1 MIRNKQMNESVLD
14 QINVLS
20 TAYQRFI
27 SVNKDNSWD
36 DNDSRYDLEKAL
48 VNKMTELVAKL

>member
-1 MIRNKQMNESVLD
+1 MNESVLD

>member
-1 MIRNKQMNESVLD
+1 MNESVLE

-36 DNDSRYDLEKAL
+36 DKDVRYDLEKAL

>member
-1 MIRNKQMNESVLD
+1 MNESVLE

-36 DNDSRYDLEKAL
+36 DTDARYDLEKAL
-48 VNKMTELVAKL
+48 VVKMFVLVNKLQ

>member
-1 MIRNKQMNESVLD
+1 MIRNKQMNESVLE

-36 DNDSRYDLEKAL
+36 DKDARHDLEKAL

>member
-1 MIRNKQMNESVLD
+1 MNESVLE

-36 DNDSRYDLEKAL
+36 DKDARHDLEKAL

>member
-1 MIRNKQMNESVLD
+1 MNDPVLE

-27 SVNKDNSWD
+27 SVNKDNGWD
-36 DNDSRYDLEKAL
+36 DKDSRHDLEKAL
-48 VNKMTELVAKL
+48 VNKMAELVAKL